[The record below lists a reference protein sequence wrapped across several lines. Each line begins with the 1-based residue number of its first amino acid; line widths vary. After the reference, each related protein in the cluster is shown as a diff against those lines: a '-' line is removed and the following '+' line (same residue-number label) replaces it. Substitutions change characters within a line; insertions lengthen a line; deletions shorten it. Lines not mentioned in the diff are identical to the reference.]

1 MKLVILAGG
10 LGTRISEETIIK
22 PKPMIEIGNK
32 PIIWH
37 IIKYYHFFGI
47 REFIICCGYKGYVI
61 KEYFTNYNLHNSDI
75 IYKSDANEIQFIN
88 NNSEKLKITLIDTG
102 DNTMTGGRLL
112 RVKEHIKSNET
123 FLLTYGD
130 GLSNINIKK
139 LISFHNSQKK
149 IATLS
154 AVFPPA
160 RFGALEIDGNLVV
173 EFREKPRG
181 DGALINGGFFVLE
194 PEVFKYLKDD
204 STIFEREPLD
214 SLAKQKKLNAFI
226 HRDFWFAMDTMR
238 DKEYLNELWSKDLA
252 PWKIW

>member
-1 MKLVILAGG
+1 

-61 KEYFTNYNLHNSDI
+61 KEYFSNYNLHNSDI

>member
-61 KEYFTNYNLHNSDI
+61 KEYFSNYNLHNSDI